1 MYAYEL
7 FSLAGS
13 CLALYEAL
21 LRPVYTYLAE
31 NLELTELVPWLLTNE
46 VLTSYDS
53 QSIKA
58 CVSPYKQN
66 CCLLD
71 LMMMKSDQ
79 QIQTFIQGLIECHQ
93 RHLAQKVDTSGNFS
107 TTKFPLFHYKMKCI
121 LKHLSNKTTRKGKY
135 K

>member
-1 MYAYEL
+1 MYAYQL

-13 CLALYEAL
+13 CSALYEAL

-31 NLELTELVPWLLTNE
+31 NLDLTELVPWLLTSG
-46 VLTSYDS
+46 VLTYYDS

-79 QIQTFIQGLIECHQ
+79 QIQTFIQGLIECNQ
-93 RHLAQKVDTSGNFS
+93 RHLAQRVDPSGNFS
-107 TTKFPLFHYKMKCI
+107 TTKCPLFHYKKKM
-121 LKHLSNKTTRKGKY
+121 HFKTSIKQNY
-135 K
+135 KKKQV

>member
-1 MYAYEL
+1 MPNDFLTDSQA
-7 FSLAGS
+7 
-13 CLALYEAL
+13 ALYEAL
-21 LRPVYTYLAE
+21 LKPAYSHLAG

-58 CVSPYKQN
+58 CRTSYKQN

-79 QIQTFIQGLIECHQ
+79 QIQTFIQGLIECNQ
-93 RHLAQKVDTSGNFS
+93 RHLAHEIDQSGNQ
-107 TTKFPLFHYKMKCI
+107 
-121 LKHLSNKTTRKGKY
+121 
-135 K
+135 

>member
-1 MYAYEL
+1 M
-7 FSLAGS
+7 FSLTGS
-13 CLALYEAL
+13 CSALCEAL
-21 LRPVYTYLAE
+21 LKPCYSYLVE
-31 NLELTELVPWLLTNE
+31 NLDLTELVPWLLTNE

-79 QIQTFIQGLIECHQ
+79 QIQTFIQGLIECNQ
-93 RHLAQKVDTSGNFS
+93 RHLAQRVDPSGNFS
-107 TTKFPLFHYKMKCI
+107 
-121 LKHLSNKTTRKGKY
+121 SNYFKSSDNKK
-135 K
+135 